1 MSIQPHSLTRHRLV
15 LQCKAR
21 APHGAAVSRW
31 LLKASTHL
39 LYSLVVGVRSLSLS
53 RSLSRSRSLSLSR
66 LEPEY
71 SQWLLLELL
80 VPLSTVV
87 TQGVWDV
94 EMGG

>member
-1 MSIQPHSLTRHRLV
+1 M
-15 LQCKAR
+15 
-21 APHGAAVSRW
+21 
-31 LLKASTHL
+31 
-39 LYSLVVGVRSLSLS
+39 LYSLVVGVRSRSLS
-53 RSLSRSRSLSLSR
+53 RSLSRSRSRSRSLSR

>member
-1 MSIQPHSLTRHRLV
+1 M
-15 LQCKAR
+15 
-21 APHGAAVSRW
+21 
-31 LLKASTHL
+31 
-39 LYSLVVGVRSLSLS
+39 VGVRSRSRS
-53 RSLSRSRSLSLSR
+53 RSLSRSRSRSRSLSR